1 MNETVKATISAAVV
15 VIANVLAMVG
25 ITIDQGVV
33 TDGICGVVM
42 LAATVWGIWK
52 NHNFTAAAQEGQ
64 LVTDAVKHGGGDLP
78 ADADETSWEEAE

>member
-1 MNETVKATISAAVV
+1 MSETVKATISAAVV

-42 LAATVWGIWK
+42 LVATIWGIWK
-52 NHNFTAAAQEGQ
+52 NHNFTAAAQRGQ
-64 LVTDAVKHGGGDLP
+64 EVTDAIKGAGIHDE
-78 ADADETSWEEAE
+78 ADGLDGE